1 MKTKFNISMLGLMA
15 VLAVFFVSCNEKEQ
29 GDVTKPVVRLIEP
42 EDGDQLLIGDEHGV
56 HFEMELSDDV
66 LLKSYKINIHPNF
79 DHHGHNSSKAA
90 VATEDFNFN
99 RIYDLTGMRNAQIHH
114 HDIVIPAN
122 ATPGD
127 YHLMVWC
134 TDAAGNQTQVVRNI
148 VLSHDVPEHK
158 HH

>member
-1 MKTKFNISMLGLMA
+1 
-15 VLAVFFVSCNEKEQ
+15 
-29 GDVTKPVVRLIEP
+29 
-42 EDGDQLLIGDEHGV
+42 
-56 HFEMELSDDV
+56 MELSDDV

-79 DHHGHNSSKAA
+79 DHHGHKLSKDT
-90 VATEDFNFN
+90 ATEDFNFN
-99 RIYDLTGMRNAQIHH
+99 RAYDLSGMRNAQIHH

-148 VLSHDVPEHK
+148 VLSHDAPEHE

>member
-1 MKTKFNISMLGLMA
+1 MKTKFKISMWGLMA
-15 VLAVFFVSCNEKEQ
+15 VLAVFFVACNEKEQ
-29 GDVTKPVVRLIEP
+29 GDVTKPVVRLLEP

-66 LLKSYKINIHPNF
+66 MLKSYKINIHPNF
-79 DHHGHNSSKAA
+79 DHHGHNLSKAT
-90 VATEDFNFN
+90 ATEDFNFN
-99 RIYDLTGMRNAQIHH
+99 RAYDLSGMRNAQIHH

-148 VLSHDVPEHK
+148 VLSHDAPEHE